1 MGNAGYPD
9 LHAHIAEL
17 DRQGLLI
24 RVQRPIN
31 KDTEMHPLVR
41 WQFRGGIPEAER
53 KAFLFE
59 NVVDSKGRKYDIPVA
74 VGILASNRQI
84 YSVGIGCAV
93 ENIQQKWGY
102 AEAHPI
108 PPMLVDNPPC
118 QEIVMRG
125 AELTQGNGVDALPI
139 PISTPG
145 FDNAPYA
152 SCSMFITKDPDT
164 GLQNI
169 GNYRAMVKSPTRMGM
184 NPEIEL
190 NQGIHEHFLKYK
202 ARGEKMPVVLMLGAP
217 PAITFTSVHK
227 LPKHLDELA
236 VAGGLVG
243 APIRVCKA
251 KTVDLIVPAEAEIV
265 VEGYIDT
272 EWLEPEGS
280 FGESHGY
287 MNLKEYNAFFDVTAI
302 TRRKDAVLVSII
314 SQVTPS
320 ESSLIKRVAYE
331 PAFLHHLR
339 HHLNISGVTRVF
351 MHEPLTNLRKLIVI
365 QMKSDTLDAEI
376 WRALYGASSYSS
388 SVGKMTIAV
397 NEDIDPENLD
407 MVMWALAYR
416 MRPHQDMRVLDHKD
430 MGHGPRAG
438 AEDTHYEADGLGDAD
453 QCHAQAPV
461 SADLTAGAGIH
472 GRRQSDLGRARAAGL
487 EAGSAVVRLFA
498 RSMAGGIP
506 SRGRAR
512 DAERILDDGRGDQ
525 TATAQRQA
533 AERSVSVALE
543 NNCLRLHRPN
553 TSLGY
558 SGNRPGGNEGGVP
571 ARWPKNVVMR
581 ATLPPIFSTSLRN
594 LSMPSSISP

>member
-1 MGNAGYPD
+1 MSNPKYAD
-9 LHAHIAEL
+9 LHAHLAALEK
-17 DRQGLLI
+17 QGLLL
-24 RVQRPIN
+24 RVKRPIN
-31 KDTEMHPLVR
+31 KDTEMHALVR
-41 WQFRGGIPEAER
+41 WQFRGGIREADR

-59 NVVDSKGRKYDIPVA
+59 NVTDSKGRKYEMPVV
-74 VGILASNRQI
+74 VGALATNQKI
-84 YSVGIGCAV
+84 YSTALGCEIAD
-93 ENIQQKWGY
+93 ITKQWDR
-102 AEAHPI
+102 AEQHQIDPV
-108 PPMLVDNPPC
+108 MVDNPAC
-118 QEIVMRG
+118 QEIVY
-125 AELTQGNGVDALPI
+125 QGDDLNNGHGVDALPI

-164 GLQNI
+164 GKQNI

-202 ARGEKMPVVLMLGAP
+202 ARGEKKMPVALLLGSP
-217 PAITFTSVHK
+217 PAITFASVHK

-243 APIRVCKA
+243 SPIQVCKA
-251 KTVDLIVPAEAEIV
+251 KTVDLIVPAEAEVV
-265 VEGYIDT
+265 VEGYLDT

-287 MNLKEYNAFFDVTAI
+287 MNLKEYNAYFDVTAI
-302 TRRKDAVLVSII
+302 TRRKNAVLVSII

-339 HHLNISGVTRVF
+339 HHLNISGVARVF
-351 MHEPLTNLRKLIVI
+351 MHEPLTNLRKLVVI
-365 QMKSDTLDAEI
+365 QLKSDTLEAEV

-407 MVMWALAYR
+407 MVMWAMAYR

-438 AEDTHYEADGLGDAD
+438 AADNHYEATDSAMLINAMLKRPYPPISLPAKEFMERAKLIWEELGL
-453 QCHAQAPV
+453 P
-461 SADLTAGAGIH
+461 
-472 GRRQSDLGRARAAGL
+472 
-487 EAGSAVVRLFA
+487 
-498 RSMAGGIP
+498 
-506 SRGRAR
+506 
-512 DAERILDDGRGDQ
+512 
-525 TATAQRQA
+525 
-533 AERSVSVALE
+533 ALKPE
-543 NNCLRLHRPN
+543 MPWYGY
-553 TSLGY
+553 SLGQ
-558 SGNRPGGNEGGVP
+558 
-571 ARWPKNVVMR
+571 WPEEFQIEADR
-581 ATLPPIFSTSLRN
+581 AVKSEYWTTGEIIKQKRRNDKRLNDPYLTLD
-594 LSMPSSISP
+594 

>member
-1 MGNAGYPD
+1 MSNLKYPD

-17 DRQGLLI
+17 ERQSLLI
-24 RVQRPIN
+24 RVKRPIN
-31 KDTEMHPLVR
+31 KDTEMHALVR
-41 WQFRGGIPEAER
+41 WQFRGGIPEAQR

-59 NVVDSKGRKYDIPVA
+59 NVTDSKGRKYDMPVV
-74 VGILASNRQI
+74 VGALATNQKI
-84 YSVGIGCAV
+84 YSTALGCEIPDIKKQWDRA
-93 ENIQQKWGY
+93 EQQQI
-102 AEAHPI
+102 EPV
-108 PPMLVDNPPC
+108 MVDNPAC
-118 QEIVMRG
+118 QEIVYQG
-125 AELTQGNGVDALPI
+125 ADLTKGNGVDALPI

-152 SCSMFITKDPDT
+152 SCSMFITKDPET
-164 GLQNI
+164 GKQNI

-202 ARGEKMPVVLMLGAP
+202 ARGEKRMPVALLLGSP
-217 PAITFTSVHK
+217 PAITFASVHK

-243 APIRVCKA
+243 APINVCKA

-265 VEGYIDT
+265 VEGWLDT

-302 TRRKDAVLVSII
+302 TRRKNAVLVSII

-331 PAFLHHLR
+331 PAFLHHLQ

-351 MHEPLTNLRKLIVI
+351 MHEPLTNLRKLIVL
-365 QMKSDTLDAEI
+365 QLKSDTLEAEV

-407 MVMWALAYR
+407 MVMWAMAYR

-438 AEDTHYEADGLGDAD
+438 ADDNHYEANDSAMLINAMLKRPYPPISLPAREFMEKAKLIWEELGL
-453 QCHAQAPV
+453 P
-461 SADLTAGAGIH
+461 
-472 GRRQSDLGRARAAGL
+472 
-487 EAGSAVVRLFA
+487 
-498 RSMAGGIP
+498 
-506 SRGRAR
+506 
-512 DAERILDDGRGDQ
+512 
-525 TATAQRQA
+525 
-533 AERSVSVALE
+533 ALKPE
-543 NNCLRLHRPN
+543 MPWFGY
-553 TSLGY
+553 SLGQ
-558 SGNRPGGNEGGVP
+558 
-571 ARWPKNVVMR
+571 WPEEFQIEADR
-581 ATLPPIFSTSLRN
+581 AVKSEYWTTGEIIKQKRRN
-594 LSMPSSISP
+594 DRRLNDPYLELD

>member
-1 MGNAGYPD
+1 MSNLKYPD

-17 DRQGLLI
+17 ERQSLLI
-24 RVQRPIN
+24 RVKRPIN
-31 KDTEMHPLVR
+31 KDTEMHALVR
-41 WQFRGGIPEAER
+41 WQFRGGIPEAQR

-59 NVVDSKGRKYDIPVA
+59 NVTDSKGRKYDMPVV
-74 VGILASNRQI
+74 VGALATNQKI
-84 YSVGIGCAV
+84 YSTALGCEIPDIKKQWDRA
-93 ENIQQKWGY
+93 EQQQI
-102 AEAHPI
+102 EPV
-108 PPMLVDNPPC
+108 MVDNPAC
-118 QEIVMRG
+118 QEIVYQG
-125 AELTQGNGVDALPI
+125 ADLTKGNGVDALPI

-164 GLQNI
+164 GKQNI

-202 ARGEKMPVVLMLGAP
+202 ARGEKRMPVALLLGSP
-217 PAITFTSVHK
+217 PAITFASVHK

-243 APIRVCKA
+243 APINVCKA

-265 VEGYIDT
+265 VEGFLDT

-287 MNLKEYNAFFDVTAI
+287 MNLKEYNAYFDVTAI
-302 TRRKDAVLVSII
+302 TRRKNAVLVSII

-331 PAFLHHLR
+331 PAFLHHLQ

-351 MHEPLTNLRKLIVI
+351 MHEPLTNLRKLIVL
-365 QMKSDTLDAEI
+365 QLKSDTLEAEV

-407 MVMWALAYR
+407 MVMWAMAYR

-438 AEDTHYEADGLGDAD
+438 ADDNHYEANDSAMLINAMLKRPYPPISLPAREFMEKAKLIWEELGL
-453 QCHAQAPV
+453 P
-461 SADLTAGAGIH
+461 
-472 GRRQSDLGRARAAGL
+472 
-487 EAGSAVVRLFA
+487 
-498 RSMAGGIP
+498 
-506 SRGRAR
+506 
-512 DAERILDDGRGDQ
+512 
-525 TATAQRQA
+525 
-533 AERSVSVALE
+533 ALKPE
-543 NNCLRLHRPN
+543 MPWFGY
-553 TSLGY
+553 SLGQ
-558 SGNRPGGNEGGVP
+558 
-571 ARWPKNVVMR
+571 WPEEFQIEADR
-581 ATLPPIFSTSLRN
+581 AVKSEYWTTGEIIKQKRRN
-594 LSMPSSISP
+594 DRRLNDPYLELD

>member
-1 MGNAGYPD
+1 MLRRIRETCLTLARIDPRVDNMRSVAHKGPPQEGLEESMTNPGYPD
-9 LHAHIAEL
+9 LHTHIAALEEK
-17 DRQGLLI
+17 GLLI
-24 RVQRPIN
+24 RVKRPIN
-31 KDTEMHPLVR
+31 KDSEMHPLVR

-59 NVVDSKGRKYDIPVA
+59 NVIDSKGRRYDIPVA
-74 VGILASNRQI
+74 VGILAANRAI
-84 YSVGIGCAV
+84 YGIGIGCDV
-93 ENIQQKWGY
+93 DKIREKWDH
-102 AEAHPI
+102 AEQHPL
-108 PPMLVDNPPC
+108 PPVFVDDPRC
-118 QEIVMRG
+118 QEIVMTG
-125 AELTQGNGVDALPI
+125 DELNRPGNGVDALPI

-152 SCSMFITKDPDT
+152 SCSMFITRDPDT

-190 NQGIHEHFLKYK
+190 NQGIHEHFLKYQ
-202 ARGEKMPVVLMLGAP
+202 ARGEKMPVALMLGAP
-217 PAITFTSVHK
+217 PAITFASVHK

-251 KTVDLIVPAEAEIV
+251 RTVDLVVPAEAEIV
-265 VEGYIDT
+265 VEGFIDT

-287 MNLKEYNAFFDVTAI
+287 MNLKEYNAYFDVTAI

-365 QMKSDTLDAEI
+365 VLKAGTLDAEV

-416 MRPHQDMRVLDHKD
+416 MRPHQDMRILDHKD

-438 AEDTHYEADGLGDAD
+438 ADDNHYEANDSAMLVNAMIKRPYPPISLPAKAYMEKAREIWQELGLPPLKPEMPWYGY
-453 QCHAQAPV
+453 
-461 SADLTAGAGIH
+461 
-472 GRRQSDLGRARAAGL
+472 
-487 EAGSAVVRLFA
+487 
-498 RSMAGGIP
+498 
-506 SRGRAR
+506 
-512 DAERILDDGRGDQ
+512 
-525 TATAQRQA
+525 
-533 AERSVSVALE
+533 
-543 NNCLRLHRPN
+543 
-553 TSLGY
+553 SLGQ
-558 SGNRPGGNEGGVP
+558 
-571 ARWPKNVVMR
+571 WPEEFQIEADR
-581 ATLPPIFSTSLRN
+581 AVRSEYWTTGEVIKQRRRSDKRLNDPYLSL
-594 LSMPSSISP
+594 

>member
-1 MGNAGYPD
+1 MSDLKYTD
-9 LHAHIAEL
+9 LHTHLAALEK
-17 DRQGLLI
+17 QGLLI
-24 RVQRPIN
+24 RVKRPIN
-31 KDTEMHPLVR
+31 KDTEMHALVR
-41 WQFRGGIPEAER
+41 WQFRGGIPEPDR

-59 NVVDSKGRKYDIPVA
+59 NVVDSKGRKYEMPVA
-74 VGILASNRQI
+74 VGVLATSQKI
-84 YSVGIGCAV
+84 YSAALGCAIPDIAKQWNRA
-93 ENIQQKWGY
+93 ENHQI
-102 AEAHPI
+102 EPV
-108 PPMLVDNPPC
+108 MVDNPAC
-118 QEIVMRG
+118 QQIVYQG
-125 AELTQGNGVDALPI
+125 ADLNNGHGVDALPI

-164 GLQNI
+164 GKQNI

-202 ARGEKMPVVLMLGAP
+202 ARGEKRMPVALLLGSP
-217 PAITFTSVHK
+217 PAVTFASVHK

-243 APIRVCKA
+243 APINVCKA

-265 VEGYIDT
+265 VEGFIDT

-287 MNLKEYNAFFDVTAI
+287 MNLKEYNAFFDVTCI
-302 TRRKDAVLVSII
+302 TRRKNAVLVSII

-331 PAFLHHLR
+331 PAFLHHLQ

-365 QMKSDTLDAEI
+365 QLKSDTLEAEV

-388 SVGKMTIAV
+388 SVGKLTIAV
-397 NEDIDPENLD
+397 NDDIDPENLD
-407 MVMWALAYR
+407 MVMWAMSYR

-438 AEDTHYEADGLGDAD
+438 AEDNHYEAND
-453 QCHAQAPV
+453 
-461 SADLTAGAGIH
+461 SAMLINAMLKRPYPPISLPAKEFMEKAKLIWEE
-472 GRRQSDLGRARAAGL
+472 LNL
-487 EAGSAVVRLFA
+487 
-498 RSMAGGIP
+498 P
-506 SRGRAR
+506 
-512 DAERILDDGRGDQ
+512 
-525 TATAQRQA
+525 
-533 AERSVSVALE
+533 ALKPE
-543 NNCLRLHRPN
+543 MPWYGY
-553 TSLGY
+553 SLGQ
-558 SGNRPGGNEGGVP
+558 
-571 ARWPKNVVMR
+571 WPEEFQIEADR
-581 ATLPPIFSTSLRN
+581 AVKSEYWTTGEIINQKRRN
-594 LSMPSSISP
+594 DKRLNDPYLELE

>member
-1 MGNAGYPD
+1 MNSLKYPD
-9 LHAHIAEL
+9 LHAHIAALEK
-17 DRQGLLI
+17 QGLLF

-31 KDTEMHPLVR
+31 KDTEMHALVR

-59 NVVDSKGRKYDIPVA
+59 NVTDSKGRKYEMPVV
-74 VGILASNRQI
+74 VGALATNQKI
-84 YSVGIGCAV
+84 YSTALGCEIADIAKQW
-93 ENIQQKWGY
+93 NK
-102 AEAHPI
+102 AEEHQIEPV
-108 PPMLVDNPPC
+108 MVDNPPC
-118 QEIVMRG
+118 QEIVHQG
-125 AELTQGNGVDALPI
+125 EDLTKGHGVDALPI

-152 SCSMFITKDPDT
+152 SCSMFITKDPET
-164 GLQNI
+164 GKQNI

-202 ARGEKMPVVLMLGAP
+202 ARGEKKMPVALLLGSP
-217 PAITFTSVHK
+217 PAITFASVHK
-227 LPKHLDELA
+227 LPKHLDELS

-243 APIRVCKA
+243 APINVCKA

-265 VEGYIDT
+265 VEGWLDT

-365 QMKSDTLDAEI
+365 QLKSDTLEAEV

-407 MVMWALAYR
+407 MVMWAMAYR

-438 AEDTHYEADGLGDAD
+438 ADDNHYEANDSAMLINAMLKRPYPPISLPARQFMEKAKLIWEELGL
-453 QCHAQAPV
+453 P
-461 SADLTAGAGIH
+461 
-472 GRRQSDLGRARAAGL
+472 
-487 EAGSAVVRLFA
+487 
-498 RSMAGGIP
+498 
-506 SRGRAR
+506 
-512 DAERILDDGRGDQ
+512 
-525 TATAQRQA
+525 
-533 AERSVSVALE
+533 ALKPE
-543 NNCLRLHRPN
+543 MPWFGY
-553 TSLGY
+553 SLGQ
-558 SGNRPGGNEGGVP
+558 
-571 ARWPKNVVMR
+571 WPEEFQIEADR
-581 ATLPPIFSTSLRN
+581 AVKSEYWTTGEVIRQKRRNDKRLNDPYLSLD
-594 LSMPSSISP
+594 

>member
-1 MGNAGYPD
+1 MKDLEYPD
-9 LHAHIAEL
+9 LHAHIAALEQ
-17 DRQGLLI
+17 RGLLI
-24 RVQRPIN
+24 RVKRPIN
-31 KDTEMHPLVR
+31 KDSEMHPLVR

-59 NVVDSKGRKYDIPVA
+59 NVVDSTGHRYDIPVA
-74 VGILASNRQI
+74 VGILASNREI
-84 YSVGIGCAV
+84 YGVGIGCDV
-93 ENIQQKWGY
+93 EKIKEKWDY
-102 AEAHPI
+102 AEQHPL
-108 PPMLVDNPPC
+108 PPVFVDSPRC
-118 QEIVMRG
+118 QEIVIEG
-125 AELTQGNGVDALPI
+125 GELSRPGNGVDALPI

-169 GNYRAMVKSPTRMGM
+169 GNYRSMVKSRTRMGM

-202 ARGEKMPVVLMLGAP
+202 ARGEKMPVALMLGAP
-217 PAITFTSVHK
+217 PAITFASVHK
-227 LPKHLDELA
+227 LPKHVDELA
-236 VAGGLVG
+236 VAGGLVA

-265 VEGYIDT
+265 VEGFIDT

-287 MNLKEYNAFFDVTAI
+287 MNLKEYNAYFDVTAI
-302 TRRKDAVLVSII
+302 TRRRDAVLVSII

-339 HHLNISGVTRVF
+339 QHLNISGVTRVF

-365 QMKSDTLDAEI
+365 QMKADTLDAEV

-407 MVMWALAYR
+407 MVMWAMAYR

-438 AEDTHYEADGLGDAD
+438 ADDNHYEANDSAMLINAMLKRPYPPISLPARPFMENAKKIWEELGLPPLKPEMPWYGY
-453 QCHAQAPV
+453 
-461 SADLTAGAGIH
+461 S
-472 GRRQSDLGRARAAGL
+472 LGQWP
-487 EAGSAVVRLFA
+487 EEFQ
-498 RSMAGGIP
+498 IE
-506 SRGRAR
+506 
-512 DAERILDDGRGDQ
+512 AERAVRSEYWTTGEVIK
-525 TATAQRQA
+525 QR
-533 AERSVSVALE
+533 RR
-543 NNCLRLHRPN
+543 NDKRLNDPYL
-553 TSLGY
+553 SL
-558 SGNRPGGNEGGVP
+558 
-571 ARWPKNVVMR
+571 
-581 ATLPPIFSTSLRN
+581 
-594 LSMPSSISP
+594 

>member
-1 MGNAGYPD
+1 MDKLKYPD
-9 LHAHIAEL
+9 LHAHIAALEK
-17 DRQGLLI
+17 QGLLF
-24 RVQRPIN
+24 RVKRPIN
-31 KDTEMHPLVR
+31 KDTEMHALVR
-41 WQFRGGIPEAER
+41 WQFRGGIPEAQR

-59 NVVDSKGRKYDIPVA
+59 NVTDSKGRKYDMPVA
-74 VGILASNRQI
+74 VGVLATNQKI
-84 YSVGIGCAV
+84 YSTALGCEVPDIGKQW
-93 ENIQQKWGY
+93 NR
-102 AEAHPI
+102 AEEHQIEPV
-108 PPMLVDNPPC
+108 MVDNPAC
-118 QEIVMRG
+118 QEIVYQGDDLNRG
-125 AELTQGNGVDALPI
+125 HGVDALPI

-152 SCSMFITKDPDT
+152 SCSMFITKDPET
-164 GLQNI
+164 GKQNI

-202 ARGEKMPVVLMLGAP
+202 ARGEKRMPVALLLGSP
-217 PAITFTSVHK
+217 PAITFASVHK

-243 APIRVCKA
+243 APINVCKA

-265 VEGYIDT
+265 VEGFLDT

-339 HHLNISGVTRVF
+339 HHLNISGVSRVF

-365 QMKSDTLDAEI
+365 QLKSDTLEAEV

-407 MVMWALAYR
+407 MVMWAMAYR
-416 MRPHQDMRVLDHKD
+416 MRPHEDLRILDHKD

-438 AEDTHYEADGLGDAD
+438 ADDNHYEANDSAMLINAMLKRPYPPISLPAREFMEKAKLIWEELGL
-453 QCHAQAPV
+453 P
-461 SADLTAGAGIH
+461 
-472 GRRQSDLGRARAAGL
+472 
-487 EAGSAVVRLFA
+487 
-498 RSMAGGIP
+498 
-506 SRGRAR
+506 
-512 DAERILDDGRGDQ
+512 
-525 TATAQRQA
+525 
-533 AERSVSVALE
+533 ALKPE
-543 NNCLRLHRPN
+543 MPWFGY
-553 TSLGY
+553 SLGQ
-558 SGNRPGGNEGGVP
+558 
-571 ARWPKNVVMR
+571 WPEEFQIEADR
-581 ATLPPIFSTSLRN
+581 AVKSEYWLTGEVLKQKRRNDKRLNDPYLSLD
-594 LSMPSSISP
+594 